1 MGRISGLSL
10 AACTVFCQK
19 LSTFQADWPWFSWAG
34 PCGGHGETEAQRE
47 DALLGITESQG
58 RQVLLSFYG
67 CTCWPRGFSGL
78 PEGLAWVWTLT
89 GECGPRAT
97 IISSTA
103 GDWGKAGALSLRT
116 QPGSSWARGCPLH
129 TILLGPFSLSLL
141 GTQFLC
147 SDRDPGLDPPVLVLK
162 GPAPHRHW
170 PAPFHR

>member
-67 CTCWPRGFSGL
+67 CTCWPCGFSGH
-78 PEGLAWVWTLT
+78 PEGPAWVWTLT
-89 GECGPRAT
+89 GECGPRPPGSHPLLET
-97 IISSTA
+97 GGRLVPCPS
-103 GDWGKAGALSLRT
+103 GLSL
-116 QPGSSWARGCPLH
+116 GAAG
-129 TILLGPFSLSLL
+129 LGA
-141 GTQFLC
+141 
-147 SDRDPGLDPPVLVLK
+147 
-162 GPAPHRHW
+162 APYT
-170 PAPFHR
+170 